1 MEKEDLKG
9 KRKLEDVYEIQV
21 AANNQHEDAMMTM
34 EWANNYDYDNQEHL
48 SDEDQKFLS
57 ELLAEGINDYN
68 YQTLPADQDLQ
79 SLGDCQNNDVPAI
92 QYLRELPPGFVF
104 NPSDQELLS
113 MYLMPK
119 ILHPD
124 LKFEAMPFMPD
135 VNVYEFHP
143 EKLLERYQDKSGYFF
158 TERTK
163 RHANGK
169 RPNRTVEGH
178 GYWRMSTSEPV
189 KSGST
194 EVGEK
199 NGLVFHTGTPRDNK
213 SITKTNWLM
222 KEYHI
227 PGNELTLCRI
237 YLNQ

>member
-68 YQTLPADQDLQ
+68 YQELPADQDLQ

-92 QYLRELPPGFVF
+92 QYLRELPPGFLF
-104 NPSDQELLS
+104 CPSDQELLS

-124 LKFEAMPFMPD
+124 LKFEAMPFIPD

-169 RPNRTVEGH
+169 DPIELDRQVRQYRN
-178 GYWRMSTSEPV
+178 W
-189 KSGST
+189 
-194 EVGEK
+194 EK
-199 NGLVFHTGTPRDNK
+199 NGLVFHTGTTRDNK
-213 SITKTNWLM
+213 SSTKTNWLM